1 MREGDRRFGWNGSG
15 RVSSFYFSRFAEDA
29 YEPEL
34 WKIFKRWGK
43 VCNLYIDRKRDK
55 NGYRYGFARFV
66 GIQND
71 LDFSRKLDAI
81 NAGSMKLHVNIP
93 RFAIVGGLG
102 AEKKERE
109 YAEKEKGNKLRKK
122 NLKEERWI
130 LGDHMQRW

>member
-1 MREGDRRFGWNGSG
+1 MENLQ
-15 RVSSFYFSRFAEDA
+15 AM
-29 YEPEL
+29 
-34 WKIFKRWGK
+34 GK

-71 LDFSRKLDAI
+71 LDFARKLDAI
-81 NAGSMKLHVNIP
+81 NVGSMKLHVNIP

>member
-71 LDFSRKLDAI
+71 LDFARKLDAI
-81 NAGSMKLHVNIP
+81 NVGSMKLHVNIP

-109 YAEKEKGNKLRKK
+109 YAEKEEGNKLRKK
-122 NLKEERWI
+122 NLKEER
-130 LGDHMQRW
+130 GGS

>member
-1 MREGDRRFGWNGSG
+1 MIKI
-15 RVSSFYFSRFAEDA
+15 SRILRLNVCVGPGNIMDT
-29 YEPEL
+29 L
-34 WKIFKRWGK
+34 LKGK

-122 NLKEERWI
+122 NLKEER
-130 LGDHMQRW
+130 GGS